1 MNPTLIGVIAF
12 AFAFGGVML
21 GLWLRSAL
29 PKHHLDNESKD
40 TIKVGIG
47 LIATMTAL
55 VLGLVTASAKSSFDA
70 VDSAVKET
78 AVQLLALDRVLAR
91 FGPETG
97 QIRSQL
103 KQAVGERID
112 MVWPSDSSRPRALDP
127 TIAGTAPPRVE
138 TLTDAIRSLKPH
150 DDLQR
155 ALQTRAVDL
164 AEGLLQA
171 RWLVI
176 AGTETSVPT
185 PFLIV
190 LLFWLTVTFT
200 SFGMFAPRNGTV
212 IVVLFLCAMSI
223 GGSLFL
229 VLELDGPFDGLLRVS
244 PDPLRFAYT
253 HINR

>member
-1 MNPTLIGVIAF
+1 MNPTTIGIITF
-12 AFAFGGVML
+12 AFAFGGVVL

-29 PKHHLDNESKD
+29 PSHHLDEDSKD
-40 TIKVGIG
+40 SVKLGIG

-70 VDSAVKET
+70 VDNAVKET

-91 FGPETG
+91 YGPETG

-112 MVWPSDSSRPRALDP
+112 MIWPSDSSRPRALDP
-127 TIAGTAPPRVE
+127 TASGMAPRVE
-138 TLTDAIRSLKPH
+138 ALADAIRSLKPH
-150 DDLQR
+150 DDLQK

-164 AEGLLQA
+164 AEILLQA
-171 RWLVI
+171 RWLAT
-176 AGTETSVPT
+176 AGIEASVPL
-185 PFLIV
+185 PFLVV
-190 LLFWLTVTFT
+190 LLFWLTVTFA
-200 SFGMFAPRNGTV
+200 SFGLFAPRNGTV
-212 IVVLFLCAMSI
+212 IVVLFVCALSI
-223 GGSLFL
+223 GGALFL

>member
-1 MNPTLIGVIAF
+1 MNPTKIGIITF
-12 AFAFGGVML
+12 AFAFGGVVL

-29 PKHHLDNESKD
+29 PKHHLDEDSKD
-40 TIKVGIG
+40 SVKLGIG

-70 VDSAVKET
+70 VDNAVKET

-91 FGPETG
+91 YGPETG
-97 QIRSQL
+97 QIRGQL

-112 MVWPSDSSRPRALDP
+112 MIWPSDSSRPRALDP
-127 TIAGTAPPRVE
+127 TASGMAPRVE
-138 TLTDAIRSLKPH
+138 ALADAIRSLKPH

-164 AEGLLQA
+164 AEALLQA
-171 RWLVI
+171 RWLAT
-176 AGTETSVPT
+176 AGSEASVPL
-185 PFLIV
+185 PFLVV
-190 LLFWLTVTFT
+190 LLFWLTVTFA
-200 SFGMFAPRNGTV
+200 SFGLFAPRNGTV
-212 IVVLFLCAMSI
+212 IVVLFVCALSI
-223 GGSLFL
+223 GGALFL

>member
-1 MNPTLIGVIAF
+1 MNPTKIGIITF
-12 AFAFGGVML
+12 AFAFGGVVL

-29 PKHHLDNESKD
+29 PKHHLDEDSKD
-40 TIKVGIG
+40 SVKLGIG

-70 VDSAVKET
+70 VDNAVKET

-91 FGPETG
+91 YGPETG
-97 QIRSQL
+97 QIRGQL

-112 MVWPSDSSRPRALDP
+112 MIWPSDSSRPRALDP
-127 TIAGTAPPRVE
+127 TASGMAPRVE
-138 TLTDAIRSLKPH
+138 ALADAIRSLKPH
-150 DDLQR
+150 DDVQR

-164 AEGLLQA
+164 AEALLQA
-171 RWLVI
+171 RWLAT
-176 AGTETSVPT
+176 AGSEASVPL
-185 PFLIV
+185 PFLVV
-190 LLFWLTVTFT
+190 LLFWLTVTFA
-200 SFGMFAPRNGTV
+200 SFGLFAPRNGTV
-212 IVVLFLCAMSI
+212 IVVLFVCALSI
-223 GGSLFL
+223 GGALFL

>member
-1 MNPTLIGVIAF
+1 MNPTKIGIVTF
-12 AFAFGGVML
+12 AFAFGGVVL
-21 GLWLRSAL
+21 GMWLRSAL
-29 PKHHLDNESKD
+29 PKHHLDDESKD
-40 TIKVGIG
+40 SVKLGIG

-55 VLGLVTASAKSSFDA
+55 VLGLVTASAKSAFDA
-70 VDSAVKET
+70 VDTAVKET

-91 FGPETG
+91 YGPEAG
-97 QIRSQL
+97 QIRGQL

-112 MVWPSDSSRPRALDP
+112 MIWPSDSSRPLALDP
-127 TIAGTAPPRVE
+127 STAGMAPRVE
-138 TLTDAIRSLKPH
+138 ALGDAIRSLRPH

-155 ALQTRAVDL
+155 ALQNRAVDL

-171 RWLVI
+171 RWL
-176 AGTETSVPT
+176 AMADSEASVPL
-185 PFLIV
+185 PFLVV

-200 SFGMFAPRNGTV
+200 SYGMFAPRNGTV
-212 IVVLFLCAMSI
+212 ILVLFVCALSI
-223 GGSLFL
+223 GSALFL